1 MAAGNR
7 TLARAVDHGGDFD
20 AVYEDHLRLLVGTA
34 IDRFHI
40 SETDAETLAHD
51 VFLAYFLKAEQV
63 LDSTAWLVAAMCNA
77 SRYYLRT
84 QARQVEMPSEVV
96 AQTRVVEEM
105 TDQLVAR
112 EVLCCLTPRCQLAL
126 GLRYLEGYSI
136 PEVAAELRTSPKYAG
151 KLVARCLRQAH
162 DRYTKKEQE

>member
-7 TLARAVDHGGDFD
+7 TQARAIDHGVDFD
-20 AVYEDHLRLLVGTA
+20 TVYEDHLQLLVGTA

-63 LDSTAWLVAAMCNA
+63 LDSKSWLVAAMCNA
-77 SRYYLRT
+77 SRSYLRT
-84 QARQVEMPSEVV
+84 QARHVELPSEVID
-96 AQTRVVEEM
+96 QSRTIEI